1 MLKYID
7 LHTGL
12 EFMEGR
18 ACVLCLGNFD
28 GVHIGHSALIDKTI
42 EKRDELGILG
52 GAWCFGQPPADF
64 LLSTPSP
71 KLTTLDEKLELF
83 AKKGLDIAV
92 LGDFSELRN
101 TSPEDFV
108 NDVLK
113 SRCKCK
119 AAVCGFNFR
128 FGKGGSGLPEML
140 SGFEYGS
147 EVVDPVTLGG
157 DVVSSSS
164 IRRLLISGDAEAA
177 AKMLGAPYFITGEIT
192 HGRAL
197 GKRLGMPTI
206 NLEIPEGKLIP
217 RHGVYASLVELDGK
231 EYAAVSNVGSNPT
244 VGGNAVRCE
253 THILDFDR
261 DVYGARVKVSLCSHL
276 RDELHFSSTDELVR
290 TVERDISNARKYF
303 AI

>member
-1 MLKYID
+1 
-7 LHTGL
+7 
-12 EFMEGR
+12 
-18 ACVLCLGNFD
+18 
-28 GVHIGHSALIDKTI
+28 
-42 EKRDELGILG
+42 
-52 GAWCFGQPPADF
+52 
-64 LLSTPSP
+64 
-71 KLTTLDEKLELF
+71 
-83 AKKGLDIAV
+83 
-92 LGDFSELRN
+92 
-101 TSPEDFV
+101 
-108 NDVLK
+108 
-113 SRCKCK
+113 
-119 AAVCGFNFR
+119 
-128 FGKGGSGLPEML
+128 ML
-140 SGFEYGS
+140 SGFEYGC

-164 IRRLLISGDAEAA
+164 IRRLLLSGDAEAA

-231 EYAAVSNVGSNPT
+231 EYTAVSNVGSNPT